1 MCCIRAQS
9 LSHVRLFPTLWTVAC
24 QAPLFMRLLQARIL
38 EWVAIFPSRGYSQ
51 SNLCLLHWQADSLPL
66 GHLGSTLLYGF
77 GQCIFIVPIIIGSE
91 RMDQREYQRTKNSWS
106 FTTMLFTLTLLIPAN
121 NDLFT
126 VSISLSFS
134 ECQLVEISKNFI
146 LEIDHFLSL
155 LCLSFPKHTK
165 VCQFYGSFDCY
176 FILSGLLTLL
186 FYFNSPIF
194 GKHTNY
200 CYITSW
206 EGCLVHW
213 FCLSYFQVHAL
224 KDKNCF

>member
-126 VSISLSFS
+126 VSIGLSFS
-134 ECQLVEISKNFI
+134 ECQLEFLRI
-146 LEIDHFLSL
+146 LFLKLTIFSLCSVSLSL
-155 LCLSFPKHTK
+155 NTPRFVSFMDLLI
-165 VCQFYGSFDCY
+165 V
-176 FILSGLLTLL
+176 IL
-186 FYFNSPIF
+186 FF
-194 GKHTNY
+194 
-200 CYITSW
+200 
-206 EGCLVHW
+206 LV
-213 FCLSYFQVHAL
+213 Y
-224 KDKNCF
+224 